1 MATRGHKNR
10 IEISGLF
17 LSRLKEIL
25 DYNPDTGVFTW
36 KCSRHNRVK
45 IGSEAGYKHNGY
57 ICIEIDGRSLK
68 AHRIAYAFQN
78 GCMPVDMEIDHI
90 NGIKSDNRICNLRCS
105 SISSNECNK
114 ALQKNNTSG
123 VKGVYF
129 REEPPNWRAI
139 ITKSGKRYHLGYFP
153 SILEAERAI
162 SEFRDSLHGEFSNHG
177 EFKK

>member
-57 ICIEIDGRSLK
+57 YALRLMASL
-68 AHRIAYAFQN
+68 
-78 GCMPVDMEIDHI
+78 
-90 NGIKSDNRICNLRCS
+90 
-105 SISSNECNK
+105 
-114 ALQKNNTSG
+114 
-123 VKGVYF
+123 
-129 REEPPNWRAI
+129 
-139 ITKSGKRYHLGYFP
+139 
-153 SILEAERAI
+153 
-162 SEFRDSLHGEFSNHG
+162 
-177 EFKK
+177 